1 MITKQPQRID
11 LNKIH
16 DDKVFFEEP
25 LWIVNG
31 IQKKFLPEQWNNPND
46 EEESE

>member
-1 MITKQPQRID
+1 MGLIKNDYEAYDIEEKKWND
-11 LNKIH
+11 EI
-16 DDKVFFEEP
+16 EP